1 MGLVLFAYFLD
12 VQIYILYLIL
22 HSNYKIVYRN
32 ILLGVFFRMSS
43 CCCIHHFPLFSQYG
57 HFSFFLFRLV
67 SYFFFL
73 FFVWYLFRYFFRLI
87 VISFRC
93 CFFGFFCFF
102 ILYFCGIIFFCY
114 LGFLIL
120 LIFIKAFEMSIFV
133 KFANV
138 FYHKMFVRFITEP
151 IHSLVLSRSPIR
163 YIGDLVIGVFFL

>member
-43 CCCIHHFPLFSQYG
+43 CCCIHHIPLCFYTYFRVLIYIFLQIYIFHYFPNMG
-57 HFSFFLFRLV
+57 IFLFRLV

-73 FFVWYLFRYFFRLI
+73 FFVWYLFRYFFRFI

-93 CFFGFFCFF
+93 FF
-102 ILYFCGIIFFCY
+102 LDSSV
-114 LGFLIL
+114 FLS
-120 LIFIKAFEMSIFV
+120 FIFV
-133 KFANV
+133 ISS
-138 FYHKMFVRFITEP
+138 FIV
-151 IHSLVLSRSPIR
+151 ILVSL
-163 YIGDLVIGVFFL
+163 FFSFSL